1 MNATSGSTRAAPDHL
16 PDARRLV
23 ALARIRAA
31 CADMDAIAQTTDE
44 PDPRDVVAA
53 DFLDAAA
60 GLLARNTA

>member
-1 MNATSGSTRAAPDHL
+1 MNATSGSTRATPDHL
-16 PDARRLV
+16 PDARRLI

-31 CADMDAIAQTTDE
+31 CADMLAIAQTTDE

-60 GLLARNTA
+60 DLLARDAA

>member
-1 MNATSGSTRAAPDHL
+1 MNATSGPTRATPDHL
-16 PDARRLV
+16 PDVRRLI